1 MNSSDNPFNK
11 VYEKHKRLYDIILV
25 VLVISAVFAVAYI
38 GRVFY
43 IIFVESGKVH
53 DPSYSE
59 ATALDSSCHS
69 VYDGVR
75 SGKINNTMRS
85 CDGSLIN
92 WAADKYDSAFEKE
105 GAARLVTLKQVQ
117 IYHGMD
123 ISLED
128 KYYAAE
134 DAPSQ
139 DITKGQILFV
149 SEENISQEGVILIPL
164 GEDTTLG
171 DLYE

>member
-1 MNSSDNPFNK
+1 
-11 VYEKHKRLYDIILV
+11 
-25 VLVISAVFAVAYI
+25 
-38 GRVFY
+38 
-43 IIFVESGKVH
+43 
-53 DPSYSE
+53 
-59 ATALDSSCHS
+59 
-69 VYDGVR
+69 
-75 SGKINNTMRS
+75 
-85 CDGSLIN
+85 
-92 WAADKYDSAFEKE
+92 
-105 GAARLVTLKQVQ
+105 
-117 IYHGMD
+117 MD

-164 GEDTTLG
+164 SGDTTLG